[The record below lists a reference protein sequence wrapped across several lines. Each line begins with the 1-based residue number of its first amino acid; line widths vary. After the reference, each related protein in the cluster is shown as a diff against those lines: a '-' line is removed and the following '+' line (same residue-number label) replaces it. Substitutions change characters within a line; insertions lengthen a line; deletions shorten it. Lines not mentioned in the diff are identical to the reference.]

1 VLPVVAS
8 SAAAQRF
15 DGVAGNA
22 DDFRS
27 TNANACLQRPL
38 ALVRT
43 AQPVPAEASVDRS
56 KWDMNERNKI
66 RAAREVNGWQP
77 GISRKVLWEKMREF
91 QIFDEEPEIR
101 TVG

>member
-8 SAAAQRF
+8 SAAAQRC

-56 KWDMNERNKI
+56 K
-66 RAAREVNGWQP
+66 
-77 GISRKVLWEKMREF
+77 
-91 QIFDEEPEIR
+91 
-101 TVG
+101 